1 MIENRCIMI
10 ITALSGM
17 PRAEQSSWYELWG
30 AEVAINAMC
39 IGAGTQGASHGIG
52 LEGRLSIEIGDV
64 LVGDNV
70 TATA

>member
-1 MIENRCIMI
+1 MI

-30 AEVAINAMC
+30 AAVAINEMC
-39 IGAGTQGASHGIG
+39 IGAGMQGASHGIG